1 MVMIMFGYKHVV
13 ILLEKVV
20 EILVVL
26 LTYCWFNYGV
36 QLGFWFDVWVV
47 LVNLWLMHLNINIWE
62 AQR

>member
-1 MVMIMFGYKHVV
+1 MIDGYDYDYKHVV

-36 QLGFWFDVWVV
+36 QLGLWFDVWVV
-47 LVNLWLMHLNINIWE
+47 LVNL
-62 AQR
+62 

>member
-36 QLGFWFDVWVV
+36 QLGLWFDVWVV

-62 AQR
+62 AQH

>member
-36 QLGFWFDVWVV
+36 QLDLWFDVWVV
-47 LVNLWLMHLNINIWE
+47 LVNL
-62 AQR
+62 

>member
-36 QLGFWFDVWVV
+36 QLDLWFDVWVV

-62 AQR
+62 AQH

>member
-36 QLGFWFDVWVV
+36 QLD
-47 LVNLWLMHLNINIWE
+47 
-62 AQR
+62 